1 MSSNRGHGG
10 PRAPREREKERDA
23 QGRELIDRVVHIN
36 RVTKVVKGGKNF
48 SFSALVVVG
57 DGQGRVGYGSGKAKE
72 VPMAIK
78 KGIEMAKKN
87 MRAISLKGTT
97 IPHTV
102 LGRYG
107 AGRVLLKPAAA
118 GTGVIAGGPVRAVLE
133 SVGVADILTK
143 SLRTTNPHNV
153 IKATFDALTR
163 LRNEDEL
170 RRRRGLVPAAAAET
184 ES

>member
-1 MSSNRGHGG
+1 MSSNRGGG

-78 KGIEMAKKN
+78 KGIEMAKKS
-87 MRAISLKGTT
+87 MRQISLRGTT
-97 IPHTV
+97 IPHAII
-102 LGRYG
+102 GRYG
-107 AGRVLLKPAAA
+107 AGRVLLKPAVA

-133 SVGVADILTK
+133 SVGIADILTK

-153 IKATFDALTR
+153 IKATMDGLTR
-163 LRNEDEL
+163 LRNADEMNK
-170 RRRRGLVPAAAAET
+170 RRGAAGVHLGADAP
-184 ES
+184 